1 MFAAGFP
8 DSILAG
14 DPANYRDRMAGLFS
28 GRLPY
33 VDLDFEHLP
42 GVIPPMALAWVLGGS
57 ASLRVYVLV
66 FAGLMSLAVL
76 GSGLLLRSIGPQID
90 RPDLAD
96 RFMVLSIP
104 LLPFVLFR
112 NDPWPVFLTVLA
124 IWLFVGD
131 RRGGLVSGALAILAK
146 AWPVILAPIEWRRG
160 NRLRAVV
167 LGPVVGLLTLGIFL
181 LPSRTAAMAAR
192 GLHTESIMGGLL
204 GFWRSVQGTP
214 LALERTA
221 SVYIDAPGWS
231 LAVNAVV
238 ALPMVIVAMRAL
250 ARTFRWDRAFLVMGS
265 LSVGLMVASPYLS
278 TQFVMWATPF
288 AAASRSGTTRR
299 VLLIVNVLSLILI
312 TLWWWL
318 FSGAIWWWA
327 TLVVRNVLLVG
338 VGFRLASEAL
348 AIHDE
353 AQSPEEAG
361 V

>member
-1 MFAAGFP
+1 
-8 DSILAG
+8 
-14 DPANYRDRMAGLFS
+14 
-28 GRLPY
+28 
-33 VDLDFEHLP
+33 
-42 GVIPPMALAWVLGGS
+42 
-57 ASLRVYVLV
+57 
-66 FAGLMSLAVL
+66 
-76 GSGLLLRSIGPQID
+76 
-90 RPDLAD
+90 
-96 RFMVLSIP
+96 
-104 LLPFVLFR
+104 
-112 NDPWPVFLTVLA
+112 
-124 IWLFVGD
+124 
-131 RRGGLVSGALAILAK
+131 
-146 AWPVILAPIEWRRG
+146 VILAPIEWRRG